1 MKTLHKLILSCFVAT
16 LFTSVAMAESTATMP
31 SSASDET
38 SSPGATGV
46 SVVTAEEGSGGDGHS
61 STVDTSTSASTE
73 LAGAME
79 STPTTPAPEVDTTL
93 SPSAAISSP
102 ESTTGRPAITANY
115 TTMGSHTATADNLS
129 VPHTTPENA
138 PATATEKSDVTIME
152 IGTGTG
158 HSPPAVLTPL
168 QNDPTTPTVI
178 SDLSSMTETHTP
190 SVIPTT
196 TENSSTTSSASLGQ
210 TSTDMAASHNFSVS
224 STTLEDNPTT
234 SSAIVKQ
241 ATKITDMVA
250 THNSPAA
257 LTSGE
262 THSLT
267 PTNTS
272 DPATVTEHSTS
283 SITEGSTA
291 AVTEGST
298 AAITEGSTATV
309 TESSTAT
316 ITEGST
322 AAKNPSAVPTLS
334 KYTSSARV
342 TITNPATLTTGTI
355 LTPSPM
361 ASPTSPQ
368 NNQTAPYSPSV
379 YAPTEI
385 STMPA
390 TLTTASVTSP
400 ENDTSTSSVTVVLPT
415 TGTDKAQTSTP
426 IASPASPQNSPI
438 TPHSTSMYTS
448 MEPSTFSVHSYI
460 TSPTSPKQ
468 NPTASSTSKP
478 TTMERVT
485 TSDHNPL
492 ASPTFP
498 ESHSTMAGTDSGTMT
513 SRNNTP
519 GLTSPESRPTI
530 TTTVVM
536 EMGTTPS
543 QNHTAFPASPA
554 MTTQDVVNKRTDT
567 SHFQSHTTTRLALES
582 TPATPSGTPDNS
594 SPKQDTN
601 QSVITA
607 TTTNESNTGAAG
619 TQVTAVSPS
628 KSSTS
633 LTTGISEPSFTS
645 TSSLDSTSAASTS
658 SGVPVPVGTSH
669 SSALSTTKDSPPDDQ
684 TSPDTFS
691 TAQPTENDT
700 YPTEPD
706 SDPTLTPSTTP
717 TTTRPAGSCSSH
729 SCPFD
734 STCENLFTGFRC
746 LCLPGSFHSGDRCVQ
761 AKVFPGIMRLT
772 SIPFEDD
779 MTNKLSQIFLD
790 ATKDISEMLRVT
802 LRNQPGY
809 LKSTVL
815 ELRQGSVIATV
826 ENIFHRTSNVTQES
840 TSTAIATAIQECGG
854 GCGLLARAEFSA
866 TNLCSQEP
874 GPCDSVTTD
883 CSYSADGIATCSC
896 KPGYINS
903 RFSNRSCIACPSGQ
917 KAENGKCVVCP
928 FGYAGFDC
936 NDSSL
941 LAAVVISCVLGGLL
955 LILFL
960 AFIIYCWRRPRKE
973 ADCSSPY
980 KDEDF
985 RNMWPSK
992 DILPIPR
999 ATLNWDPAQIEM
1011 TESDSNT
1018 QLARKSLVNGMT
1030 GSYDGME
1037 DLKTF
1042 KGKHTTRYSYLV
1054 QGHENPYFLAEDER
1068 KAK

>member
-1 MKTLHKLILSCFVAT
+1 MKMLHKLLILSCFVAT

-38 SSPGATGV
+38 SRPGATGV
-46 SVVTAEEGSGGDGHS
+46 SVMMTAAGSGGDGHS

-93 SPSAAISSP
+93 SPSAAISPP
-102 ESTTGRPAITANY
+102 ESTTGRPTITANR
-115 TTMGSHTATADNLS
+115 TTMGSDTATADSLS
-129 VPHTTPENA
+129 APHTTPENA

-152 IGTGTG
+152 IVTGTG
-158 HSPPAVLTPL
+158 HSPSAVLTPL
-168 QNDPTTPTVI
+168 QNDPTAPTVI
-178 SDLSSMTETHTP
+178 SDLTSMTETHTP
-190 SVIPTT
+190 SAIPTT
-196 TENSSTTSSASLGQ
+196 IENSSTTASASLGQ
-210 TSTDMAASHNFSVS
+210 TSTDMVGLSVS
-224 STTLEDNPTT
+224 PTTLEGNPNT
-234 SSAIVKQ
+234 SSATVKQ

-262 THSLT
+262 TYSLT

-272 DPATVTEHSTS
+272 DPATVTERSTAA
-283 SITEGSTA
+283 ITEGSTA
-291 AVTEGST
+291 TVTEGST

-309 TESSTAT
+309 TEGSTAT
-316 ITEGST
+316 ITEGT
-322 AAKNPSAVPTLS
+322 V
-334 KYTSSARV
+334 
-342 TITNPATLTTGTI
+342 

-385 STMPA
+385 NTMPA

-400 ENDTSTSSVTVVLPT
+400 ENDASTSAVTLVLPT
-415 TGTDKAQTSTP
+415 TGTDKAQTSNP
-426 IASPASPQNSPI
+426 IASPASPQNSPV

-448 MEPSTFSVHSYI
+448 METSTFSVHSYI

-468 NPTASSTSKP
+468 DPTASSTSKP
-478 TTMERVT
+478 TTMETVT

-498 ESHSTMAGTDSGTMT
+498 ESHSTMADAGSGTT
-513 SRNNTP
+513 ASRNNTP
-519 GLTSPESRPTI
+519 GLTSPENRPTT
-530 TTTVVM
+530 TTTVVTG
-536 EMGTTPS
+536 MGTTAS
-543 QNHTAFPASPA
+543 QNHTDFPASPA
-554 MTTQDVVNKRTDT
+554 MTMTLHTSTQDVVNKRTDI
-567 SHFQSHTTTRLALES
+567 SHFQSHTTTRLALET

-601 QSVITA
+601 QSVIAT
-607 TTTNESNTGAAG
+607 TTTNEVTTGAAG

-645 TSSLDSTSAASTS
+645 TSSLDSTSAESTS
-658 SGVPVPVGTSH
+658 SGVPTPVGTSH
-669 SSALSTTKDSPPDDQ
+669 SSALSTTKDSPPDVQ

-691 TAQPTENDT
+691 TTQPTEDDT
-700 YPTEPD
+700 HSTEPD

-717 TTTRPAGSCSSH
+717 TTTKPAGSCSSH

-746 LCLPGSFHSGDRCVQ
+746 LCLPGSFLSGDWCVQ
-761 AKVFPGIMRLT
+761 AKVFPGIMRLA
-772 SIPFEDD
+772 SIPFEDA

-790 ATKDISEMLRVT
+790 TTKDISEMLRVT

-815 ELRQGSVIATV
+815 ELRRGSVIATV
-826 ENIFHRTSNVTQES
+826 ENIFQRTSNVTQES

-874 GPCDSVTTD
+874 GPCDTVTTD
-883 CSYSADGIATCSC
+883 CSYSADGIVTCNC

-903 RFSNRSCIACPSGQ
+903 RYSNRSCIACPSGQ

-941 LAAVVISCVLGGLL
+941 LAIVVISCVLGGLL

-985 RNMWPSK
+985 RNMWPNK

-999 ATLNWDPAQIEM
+999 ASLNWDPAQIEM

-1030 GSYDGME
+1030 GSYDGAE